1 MCCFARGGLRHLT
14 GIVILESHELT
25 MAAVE
30 SLLRSCPYLRS
41 LGEMEGWEG
50 VSAAEIAGL
59 RARIRDNNWD
69 LDIDWTW
76 SGY

>member
-1 MCCFARGGLRHLT
+1 MLFCQRWTAASHGYSDPREPRADDGG
-14 GIVILESHELT
+14 G
-25 MAAVE
+25 
-30 SLLRSCPYLRS
+30 LLRSCPHLRS

-50 VSAAEIAGL
+50 VSAAEIEGL
-59 RARIRDNNWD
+59 RARIRHNNWD

>member
-14 GIVILESHELT
+14 GIVILESYKLT

-30 SLLRSCPYLRS
+30 SLLRSCPHLRT

-50 VSAAEIAGL
+50 VSAAEIEGL
-59 RARIRDNNWD
+59 RARIRHNNWD

>member
-1 MCCFARGGLRHLT
+1 MACFARGGLRHLT

-30 SLLRSCPYLRS
+30 RLLRSCPHLRM